1 MNARKKRIQA
11 EQKLYNIQQGKI
23 IKPDVYGHHKRPPVA
38 KKNFADDQDD
48 EFFEGDDQ
56 MLDSDAIAAANY
68 LIKINPKSTI
78 PACFIHQI
86 YSILPN
92 RNTLTDRELQ
102 KAFVDGSWRKF
113 HIIGALDDE
122 YILMKTLDYCNM
134 IDHAKQKCAIEG
146 DVSIY
151 DKFKHAIMHDSGYNQ
166 VSITK
171 ETLVESCH
179 FSEQNISQLVASG
192 LLIPHHIQMGVFWF
206 SVHNQGSFMS
216 SLSNGRLQILRILK
230 RRSTK
235 DIMEKL
241 LKQKKLNKSSFGMEF
256 LMHDLI
262 GSGRVE
268 RFATAMGDLI
278 RLTNKGEKGI

>member
-1 MNARKKRIQA
+1 MQARKNRIQA
-11 EQKLYNIQQGKI
+11 EQRLYNIQQGKI
-23 IKPDVYGHHKRPPVA
+23 IKPNVYGHRKRPPIT
-38 KKNFADDQDD
+38 KTSSGSEQDE

-56 MLDSDAIAAANY
+56 VLASDAIAAAEY
-68 LIKINPKSTI
+68 LLEINHKSSI
-78 PACFIHQI
+78 PVCFVHQI

-92 RNTLTDRELQ
+92 RNTVTDRELQ
-102 KAFVDGSWRKF
+102 KAFADGIWRKF

-122 YILMKTLDYCNM
+122 YLLMKTSDYCNM
-134 IDHAKQKCAIEG
+134 IDHAKAKCATEG
-146 DVSIY
+146 DANIY
-151 DKFKHAIMHDSGYNQ
+151 DKFKHAILHDSQYNQ
-166 VSITK
+166 ISIAK

-192 LLIPHHIQMGVFWF
+192 LLIPHHIQIGVFWF

-216 SLSNGRLQILRILK
+216 SL
-230 RRSTK
+230 
-235 DIMEKL
+235 L
-241 LKQKKLNKSSFGMEF
+241 LKQKKLSKSSFGMEF